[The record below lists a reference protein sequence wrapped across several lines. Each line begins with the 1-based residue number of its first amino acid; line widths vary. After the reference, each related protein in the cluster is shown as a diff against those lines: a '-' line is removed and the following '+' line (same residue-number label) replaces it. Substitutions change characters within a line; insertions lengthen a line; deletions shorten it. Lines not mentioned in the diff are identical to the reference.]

1 MKREYIPDGRFFR
14 VSNFIFN
21 YPLTPIERTVYFYLL
36 CLAGSRGYCWP
47 SVKTIADKC
56 RCSPSA
62 VRNAIKTLE
71 RQGFIKVYHT
81 YQENGPGKNRQSNN
95 QYFINAL
102 PPNWRE
108 TEPVRYKPS

>member
-36 CLAGSRGYCWP
+36 CLAGNRGYCWP

-71 RQGFIKVYHT
+71 RQGFIKVSSIWNCAADYGA
-81 YQENGPGKNRQSNN
+81 ENCWHWNGLIWTSK
-95 QYFINAL
+95 
-102 PPNWRE
+102 
-108 TEPVRYKPS
+108 TTPSRSTRLLIV

>member
-47 SVKTIADKC
+47 SVKTIADK
-56 RCSPSA
+56 
-62 VRNAIKTLE
+62 
-71 RQGFIKVYHT
+71 
-81 YQENGPGKNRQSNN
+81 
-95 QYFINAL
+95 
-102 PPNWRE
+102 
-108 TEPVRYKPS
+108 

>member
-47 SVKTIADKC
+47 SVKTIAEKC

-71 RQGFIKVYHT
+71 RQGFIKVCHT
-81 YQENGPGKNRQSNN
+81 YQENGPGKNRQSKADRPI
-95 QYFINAL
+95 QSDKGIRQAGL
-102 PPNWRE
+102 GTSERIG
-108 TEPVRYKPS
+108 

>member
-1 MKREYIPDGRFFR
+1 MKREYVPDGRFFR

-56 RCSPSA
+56 QCSPSA

-71 RQGFIKVYHT
+71 RQGFIKVCHVTEVYDGI
-81 YQENGPGKNRQSNN
+81 YQ
-95 QYFINAL
+95 FFL